1 MRGSNPG
8 GIEEVQATHDV
19 ASAADAL
26 EGAARDGT
34 RVLYL
39 GCRQDALK
47 CAAALGLPY
56 EANLRFSPHLSR
68 AALRAAAQAV
78 TTTAGDEAA
87 AKGRPLS
94 IAFTADHRL
103 FSCPAGIVR

>member
-1 MRGSNPG
+1 M
-8 GIEEVQATHDV
+8 QATHDV

-47 CAAALGLPY
+47 CAAVLGLPY
-56 EANLRFSPHLSR
+56 EASPRVSPHRSR

-78 TTTAGDEAA
+78 VTAAGEEAA
-87 AKGRPLS
+87 AKGRALGV
-94 IAFTADHRL
+94 AFTADHRL

>member
-1 MRGSNPG
+1 M
-8 GIEEVQATHDV
+8 QATHDV

-78 TTTAGDEAA
+78 VASAEEEAV
-87 AKGRPLS
+87 AKGSALRV
-94 IAFTADHRL
+94 AFTADHRL